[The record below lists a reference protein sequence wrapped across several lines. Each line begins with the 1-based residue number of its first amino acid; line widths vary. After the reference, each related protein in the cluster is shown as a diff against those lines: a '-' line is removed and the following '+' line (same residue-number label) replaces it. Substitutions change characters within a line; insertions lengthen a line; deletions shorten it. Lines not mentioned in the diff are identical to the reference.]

1 MMMGA
6 LQTEYLPGL
15 LGLGHPAIWIIAVVF
30 ALALGAAIGAF
41 QGLLIAY
48 GGIPS
53 FIVTLGGYLVWRG
66 AAFQVA
72 QGKTLAPMDV
82 TFQLVGGGA
91 HGSIG
96 ATFTWVLAIAAC
108 VAIVLLIIYSRRRR
122 QMFGFPLRPIWAEVL
137 LAVLGIGAVLLGA
150 LIAVSYMWPAGI
162 VKEWAAQNNIV
173 IPPEGIDIPMG
184 IAVPVLIAICVALV
198 MTIIATRRRFGR
210 FVFAFGGNPEAA
222 ELAGINTRRT
232 LLKVYVLMGFL
243 VGISA
248 CISTARLNAATNN
261 AGQLDELYVIAAAVD
276 RRHIVLGRHRDH
288 RRCRAGCAGDAV
300 APVGTHPDR
309 CGCAHAEHRG
319 RHRAGQ
325 CGRLRH
331 LVSTEDCMS
340 AIESSQDVRAA
351 TGSDMDM
358 AAVPVVEMRNI
369 RVAFGGVHAVEDVSV
384 DLYPGEVMGLVGG
397 NGAGKSTLMR
407 ALSGAHRADSGE
419 ILFDG
424 VPQAIH
430 NPRDAK
436 ALHVETIYQTLALAD
451 NLTASA
457 NLFLGRELVT
467 RTGMTGRRRH
477 GVGRPGRSWAGS
489 IPTSRA
495 SRSR

>member
-1 MMMGA
+1 VGVRGAARGFLQATELDARLLGLAGALVIIWLGFNFLSDGKFLTPRNLWFLTVQTASIAIMATGMVLVIVSRNIDLSVGSMLGFIAMMMGA

-248 CISTARLNAATNN
+248 CISIARLNAATNN
-261 AGQLDELYVIAAAVD
+261 AGQLDELYVIAAAVIGGTSFSGGIGTIVGAVLGALVMQSLQSGLILIGVD
-276 RRHIVLGRHRDH
+276 APMQNIVAGIVLVS
-288 RRCRAGCAGDAV
+288 AV
-300 APVGTHPDR
+300 G
-309 CGCAHAEHRG
+309 
-319 RHRAGQ
+319 
-325 CGRLRH
+325 
-331 LVSTEDCMS
+331 
-340 AIESSQDVRAA
+340 
-351 TGSDMDM
+351 
-358 AAVPVVEMRNI
+358 
-369 RVAFGGVHAVEDVSV
+369 
-384 DLYPGEVMGLVGG
+384 
-397 NGAGKSTLMR
+397 
-407 ALSGAHRADSGE
+407 
-419 ILFDG
+419 FD
-424 VPQAIH
+424 
-430 NPRDAK
+430 
-436 ALHVETIYQTLALAD
+436 TWY
-451 NLTASA
+451 
-457 NLFLGRELVT
+457 
-467 RTGMTGRRRH
+467 RRRT
-477 GVGRPGRSWAGS
+477 A
-489 IPTSRA
+489 
-495 SRSR
+495 